1 MSPKPPSHATI
12 ARCSVHTWLTPLL
25 GGHEVAYLC
34 ISHPSPRF
42 PGETTASIESDL
54 RALASSMGMRPAAD
68 RITSLGPRL
77 LLRPGVLALDYGHPG
92 WWLRTQAPRRE
103 WRHHL
108 LRGAEVCALVTLD
121 PLRRDTPLPELEQ
134 HLLDGIKADRVF
146 MGATTY
152 RKAAT

>member
-1 MSPKPPSHATI
+1 MSPEPPPHATI
-12 ARCSVHTWLTPLL
+12 ARCSVHTWLTQLL

-34 ISHPSPRF
+34 ISHPAPRF

-54 RALASSMGMRPAAD
+54 RALAGAMGMRPAAD

-77 LLRPGVLALDYGHPG
+77 LLSPGVLALDYGRPG
-92 WWLRTQAPRRE
+92 WWLRTRAPHRE

-108 LRGAEVCALVTLD
+108 MRGAEICVLVTLD
-121 PLRRDTPLPELEQ
+121 PVRLDIPLPDLE
-134 HLLDGIKADRVF
+134 HLLTESIKSGRVF

-152 RKAAT
+152 RTSA